1 MNFQQYEALLKTVEL
16 GSFTKAAVALG
27 YTQSGISHM
36 LAALEKECGCTL
48 LYRDRG
54 GVRLSSEGAL
64 LLPYFRTVAHG
75 QRELNDKLSELR
87 GLESGLISIGTITS
101 VSVQWLP
108 SIIQEFHAAHPSID
122 FELHYGEDYF
132 EIEKWID
139 EGAVDCGFVALPTAV
154 PLDSRFLLRDPFL
167 AVLPPAHPLTEQK
180 LASPADLAAY
190 PFVRL
195 AEGNDNEIGSIFS
208 RYEIE
213 PDVRLTA
220 WDNQTEVALISKGL
234 GVSILP
240 QLLLRDM
247 PYDFVTLPLD
257 PPVFR
262 DLALATRPN
271 SDLSAATAAFVECA
285 VNWIKKTVEN

>member
-1 MNFQQYEALLKTVEL
+1 MNFQQYEALLRTVEL
-16 GSFTKAAVALG
+16 GSFTKAALALG

-54 GVRLSSEGAL
+54 GVRLSSEGAI
-64 LLPYFRTVAHG
+64 LLPYFRAVAQH
-75 QRELNDKLSELR
+75 QRELNEKLDELR
-87 GLESGLISIGTITS
+87 GLETGLISIGTITS

-108 SIIQEFHAAHPSID
+108 SIIADFHAAHPSID
-122 FELHYGEDYF
+122 FELHYGEDYY

-139 EGAVDCGFVALPTAV
+139 EGCVDCGFVALPTAI
-154 PLDSRFLLRDPFL
+154 PLDCRFLQRDPFM
-167 AVLPPAHPLTEQK
+167 AVLPPQHALAGREK
-180 LASPADLAAY
+180 LQVADLAPY

-195 AEGNDNEIGSIFS
+195 AEGNDNEISSIFS

-220 WDNQTEVALISKGL
+220 WDNQTVVALVSKGL
-234 GVSILP
+234 GVSLLP
-240 QLLLRDM
+240 RLLLDSM
-247 PYDFVTLPLD
+247 PYDFISRPID

-262 DLALATRPN
+262 DLALATRPGTE
-271 SDLSAATAAFVECA
+271 LSAATAAFVECA
-285 VNWIKKTVEN
+285 ASWITNRP